1 MNLTKIT
8 TIVALSACAIAEN
21 PMAATANVIPT
32 LEPSVEMQA
41 TDSIVQLENATI
53 RSIAQP
59 ETLAQTPEVLTPEV
73 LTPETVAA
81 ATVAAAQSIAA
92 PLELAVEPAVIDRT
106 AIRIAN
112 RRIADES
119 PISVRPIGSHIQV
132 GTQDIPPMTDLPKF
146 ISLPPESS
154 LPANLKYPI
163 VFGQER
169 NSTILTAS
177 PITDTMTDPVW
188 SRRMEDLAAYKAA
201 YSENLKA
208 WSGSVAQ
215 CMNQKPKLYVLQL
228 LEDKKLPPIQL
239 PVYFN
244 GKEAKNGEKATMGK
258 EGTIVQNKDGV
269 SVCGM

>member
-1 MNLTKIT
+1 MNLTKMT

-21 PMAATANVIPT
+21 PMGASAIMIPT
-32 LEPSVEMQA
+32 PEAVAEIQVP
-41 TDSIVQLENATI
+41 DSIVQLENATI

-59 ETLAQTPEVLTPEV
+59 ETISQMPEVLTPEV
-73 LTPETVAA
+73 LTP

-92 PLELAVEPAVIDRT
+92 PIELAVEPAVIDRT

-119 PISVRPIGSHIQV
+119 PISIRPIGSHIQV
-132 GTQDIPPMTDLPKF
+132 GTQGILPMTDLPKF

-169 NSTILTAS
+169 NSRIETAS
-177 PITDTMTDPVW
+177 PITDNMVMAEAKLVKP
-188 SRRMEDLAAYKAA
+188 RRTEDLAAYQTA
-201 YSENLKA
+201 YSESLQA

-215 CMNQKPKLYVLQL
+215 CMNQKPKLYVLQPS
-228 LEDKKLPPIQL
+228 EDKKLPPIQL

-244 GKEAKNGEKATMGK
+244 GKEAKEGEKAMMGR
-258 EGTIVQNKDGV
+258 EGTIVQNKDGI